1 MRVALVGLGYIAEL
15 HYQAALK
22 AGADGIIG
30 CDVNPAFA
38 EAFASRPGVEAVVTD
53 LDDVLALKP
62 DVAHVLTP
70 PNVHF
75 PVATR
80 FVAAGIDVLLEKP
93 MCDRSKDARRL
104 ISQADETGALLA
116 TNHNLL
122 FYRIWETLKA
132 AVENGTIGALRSID
146 VRTRRPF
153 PPLRA
158 NNTAPWAM
166 RASRNILFE
175 VAPHSFSTALDL
187 VPSIDVHHV
196 TTSRPQEL
204 PNGVRFFRQWDVL
217 GTSGEVMVRFD
228 LSFDDAYSES
238 LVHVRG
244 TTGSVVADFDHNTVM
259 VNTRSF
265 AGDYLEVAEQGLD
278 SARAYARGAL
288 GTLLATVGQKFGL
301 PTAGDPYEESMERAV
316 AQFAGDR
323 IRSRTVDPRLASE
336 LALRVVTLGEDI
348 EHAARLPEPARPKR
362 VAGGRIAGPQ
372 PNPARPRAMV
382 VGGTGF
388 IGSALVRRLAAEGVY
403 TRVVARRPESARSRF
418 AGLPCV
424 DVVEGDLERPDELVP
439 YLADVDVVY
448 DLAYSLEDTWEG
460 ALRHE
465 VEPTMRFIDLCATAQ
480 IKRFVYASS
489 IAIFDAG
496 DASRTIT
503 EETAPSPGVLASS
516 TYARAKAE
524 IESYLLERHRT
535 DGFPAVI
542 IRPAIVLGVGKDPC
556 HGGVASWTHPNM
568 AIYWGTGRNKLPIVL
583 VDDVADAFVK
593 ALDRPGIEGRCFN
606 LSSPASITAEEYL
619 DELARASGTPIHRKP
634 GSPGRLYASRVAKW
648 VLKLPRR
655 DGKPLPKWAG
665 FNGRSFASPFDCS
678 ATEAALD
685 WHPEA
690 DRSVLVRRG
699 ITEPAEAFIR

>member
-15 HYQAALK
+15 HYQAVRK

-30 CDVNPAFA
+30 CDVNPASA
-38 EAFASRPGVEAVVTD
+38 EAFAARPGVEAVVAD
-53 LDDVLALKP
+53 LDDLIALKP

-75 PVATR
+75 AVASR
-80 FVAAGIDVLLEKP
+80 LVGAGIDVLLEKP
-93 MCDRSKDARRL
+93 MCDRSSDARRL
-104 ISQADETGALLA
+104 ISQADETGALLG

-122 FYRIWETLKA
+122 FYRIWESLKA
-132 AVENGTIGALRSID
+132 AVDDGTIGALRSID

-158 NNTAPWAM
+158 NNTQPWAM
-166 RASRNILFE
+166 RAARNMLFE

-187 VPSIDVHHV
+187 VPSIDVQHV
-196 TTSRPQEL
+196 ATSRPQDL

-217 GTSGEVMVRFD
+217 GTSGDVIVRFD

-244 TTGSVVADFDHNTVM
+244 SLGSVVADFDHNTVV

-265 AGDYLEVAEQGLD
+265 AGDYLEVATQGID

-288 GTLLATVGQKFGL
+288 GTLLSTVGQKFGL
-301 PTAGDPYEESMERAV
+301 PTAGEPYEDSIDRAV
-316 AQFAGDR
+316 AQFAADR
-323 IRSRTVDPRLASE
+323 TQSRTVDPRLASD
-336 LALRVVTLGEDI
+336 LALRVVTLGEGI
-348 EHAARLPEPARPKR
+348 EEAARLPEPAPPAP
-362 VAGGRIAGPQ
+362 VAESGTVGPQ
-372 PNPARPRAMV
+372 VDPTRARAMV

-403 TRVVARRPESARSRF
+403 TRVVARRPESARARF
-418 AGLPCV
+418 ADLPCV

-439 YLADVDVVY
+439 YLADIDVVY
-448 DLAYSLEDTWEG
+448 NLAYSLEDTWED

-465 VEPTMRFIDLCATAQ
+465 VEPTKRFIDLCADAHV
-480 IKRFVYASS
+480 KRFVYASS

-496 DASRTIT
+496 DASQTIT
-503 EETAPSPGVLASS
+503 EETPASPGVLSS
-516 TYARAKAE
+516 SMYARAKAE
-524 IESYLLERHRT
+524 IEAYLLERHRVA
-535 DGFPAVI
+535 GFPAVI
-542 IRPAIVLGVGKDPC
+542 IRPAIVVGIGKDPC
-556 HGGVASWTHPNM
+556 HGGVASWTHPNV
-568 AIYWGTGRNKLPIVL
+568 AVHWGTGRNKLPIVL

-593 ALDRPGIEGRCFN
+593 ALDRPAIEGRCFN
-606 LSSPASITAEEYL
+606 LSSPACITAEEYL
-619 DELARASGTPIHRKP
+619 DEVARATGTPIHRKP
-634 GSPGRLYASRVAKW
+634 GSARALYTSHVAKW

-655 DGKPLPKWAG
+655 DGKPIPKFAG
-665 FNGRSFASPFDCS
+665 FNGRSFASTFDCS

-690 DRSVLVRRG
+690 DRAVLLQRG
-699 ITEPAEAFIR
+699 VTEPAEAFIR